1 MSGAAGEPRIDH
13 DLVWVVEDSE
23 EDAEAIQRA
32 LGRTHPGLALEFTE
46 RGTGVA
52 ERLLEAARRPG
63 LVLLDLKLP
72 GVGGGE
78 VLRSIRSRP
87 ELDGVTVV
95 AFTSSTSPDE
105 VDTTYAA
112 GADSYIYKPVNFEL
126 FRTVLKGAVDYWQRK
141 AKGGDGGGDA
151 DGDGG
156 ADGGG
161 GRPPQPP
168 S

>member
-1 MSGAAGEPRIDH
+1 MSGASGECRIDH
-13 DLVWVVEDSE
+13 DLVWVVEDSA
-23 EDAEAIQRA
+23 EDAEAIARA
-32 LGRTHPGLALEFTE
+32 LGRTHPGLTLEFTD
-46 RGTGVA
+46 RGTGFV

-63 LVLLDLKLP
+63 LVLLDLNLP
-72 GVGGGE
+72 GLSGGE

-87 ELDGVTVV
+87 ELNDVAVV
-95 AFTSSTSPDE
+95 AFTSSAGPDE

-141 AKGGDGGGDA
+141 ATGGDEGPA
-151 DGDGG
+151 
-156 ADGGG
+156 A
-161 GRPPQPP
+161 QPP

>member
-1 MSGAAGEPRIDH
+1 MSGAAGEQRIDH
-13 DLVWVVEDSE
+13 DLVWVVEDSA
-23 EDAEAIQRA
+23 EDAEAIARA
-32 LGRTHPGLALEFTE
+32 LRRTHPGLSLDFTD
-46 RGTGVA
+46 RGTGFV

-72 GVGGGE
+72 GPSGAE

-95 AFTSSTSPDE
+95 AFTSSTGPDE

-126 FRTVLKGAVDYWQRK
+126 FSAVLKGAVDYWQRK
-141 AKGGDGGGDA
+141 AKGGDEGPA
-151 DGDGG
+151 
-156 ADGGG
+156 A
-161 GRPPQPP
+161 QPP